1 MRIFCIQTSAASGT
15 YDVWVTIVEVALATE
30 LALDVE
36 GLLGAALGVVGPF
49 LRDSLAADLFDDVIG
64 RVDAIYG
71 VDGTTVD
78 VVFPVIQSSLAADL
92 FHVVV
97 RPTVAAGR
105 VWNCR

>member
-1 MRIFCIQTSAASGT
+1 M
-15 YDVWVTIVEVALATE
+15 TIVEVALATE

-36 GLLGAALGVVGPF
+36 GLLGAALGFVGPF

-97 RPTVAAGR
+97 RLTVAASR